1 MYDNFEENN
10 AEIKKEYEKMLID
23 TLFPFLF
30 RGLYSIY
37 YKAKSDYNEIVERSK
52 KDPGIKV
59 LKLITIFIQYMKN
72 IHNLPKIKIENE
84 TNKIRGECGKSDY
97 LDQLIMACIKSYI
110 VLLTYSTSK
119 YKCKIIKE
127 RLHTHIDTYTFIHKC
142 YIECCNI
149 FINHAELFYDD
160 DISKESNITLS
171 DNDKTI
177 NKRYI
182 YELIRLGIKNAIRN
196 SLPMKKILDEYLNK
210 DYPDNNDIAYN
221 KNNFGDIVRKS
232 LGNDLY
238 EGDIIEDDNE
248 EFQEDIG
255 NNDAN
260 DLVFNRK
267 VDMVSSTVV
276 SDKKYSDHNEE
287 KKYSDK
293 EEKKYSDRE
302 EKKYS
307 DREEKKYS
315 DKEEK
320 KYSDKEEKKYSSE
333 TKHINIE
340 NKKNKK
346 NGITLEYALN
356 EASKRKEN
364 DNLDV
369 DIVRN

>member
-37 YKAKSDYNEIVERSK
+37 YKAKADYNEIVERSK

-84 TNKIRGECGKSDY
+84 TNKIKGECGKSDY
-97 LDQLIMACIKSYI
+97 LDHLIMACIKSYI

-182 YELIRLGIKNAIRN
+182 YELIRVGIKNAIRN

-210 DYPDNNDIAYN
+210 DYPDNNDITYS

-232 LGNDLY
+232 LGDDLY

-248 EFQEDIG
+248 QFQEDIE

-267 VDMVSSTVV
+267 VDIISSTVV
-276 SDKKYSDHNEE
+276 SE
-287 KKYSDK
+287 KKYSDR

-315 DKEEK
+315 DR
-320 KYSDKEEKKYSSE
+320 EEKKYSSE

-356 EASKRKEN
+356 EAAKRKDDE
-364 DNLDV
+364 LDV